1 MVAAAIIGG
10 GAAIAGGAMA
20 SSASKK
26 AAKTQAASADQA
38 SAIQQA
44 NFEQTREDL
53 MPYNQ
58 AGVNAIGKLAGFD
71 PSAYQGSGFNYNGSS
86 SPYTSRLPNANVHS
100 NYDGPEYNV
109 GQFNFEESPGY
120 QYRKQQGMDGI
131 QSSAAAQGGLLSGA
145 TLKAL
150 NNHNSNLASQEYAT
164 AHNQYLQ
171 NEGLNQNQ
179 AQLGFNQYL
188 GQAGLQQNNFNNA
201 LQNEQMRSNQ
211 HQQAFNNWQSQ
222 DNNAYSR
229 YMTDQ
234 NNQYNRLNNLVS
246 IGQNAAAG
254 VGNAGMQTAQAVANN
269 TMAGA
274 NSIAA
279 GQVGSANAWSNT
291 ANDLGSM
298 AAAYGIM
305 NKKGVL

>member
-1 MVAAAIIGG
+1 MVAAAVV
-10 GAAIAGGAMA
+10 GAATVAGSMY
-20 SSASKK
+20 SSRQAGK

-53 MPYNQ
+53 MPYKQ
-58 AGVNAIGKLAGFD
+58 AGDTSLSQLMGQMGSNGYFNQTYTGQDIYSD
-71 PSAYQGSGFNYNGSS
+71 PSYQF
-86 SPYTSRLPNANVHS
+86 RL
-100 NYDGPEYNV
+100 
-109 GQFNFEESPGY
+109 
-120 QYRKQQGMDGI
+120 QQGQDAI

-150 NNHNSNLASQEYAT
+150 QNYGQESASQEY
-164 AHNQYLQ
+164 
-171 NEGLNQNQ
+171 G
-179 AQLGFNQYL
+179 
-188 GQAGLQQNNFNNA
+188 
-201 LQNEQMRSNQ
+201 
-211 HQQAFNNWQSQ
+211 
-222 DNNAYSR
+222 NAYNR
-229 YMTDQ
+229 FNADQ
-234 NNQYNRLNNLVS
+234 TNRYNRLSNLVGV
-246 IGQNAAAG
+246 GQNAAAQ
-254 VGNAGMQTAQAVANN
+254 VGNAGAQTSQAIANN

-305 NKKGVL
+305 NKKGVI